1 MAECKLS
8 HPSLIDKSDDL
19 FHIQGR
25 EREKGRERRV
35 STFSSFREMHYYF
48 HISNFF
54 SFVVSDIRHL
64 YMYTVVKI
72 QDRS

>member
-25 EREKGRERRV
+25 EREKGRERETSVNILLLPRNALLL
-35 STFSSFREMHYYF
+35 SHF
-48 HISNFF
+48 
-54 SFVVSDIRHL
+54 
-64 YMYTVVKI
+64 
-72 QDRS
+72 

>member
-25 EREKGRERRV
+25 ERERERERDECQH
-35 STFSSFREMHYYF
+35 SPPSAKCIITFTFL
-48 HISNFF
+48 IFF
-54 SFVVSDIRHL
+54 LSL
-64 YMYTVVKI
+64 
-72 QDRS
+72 